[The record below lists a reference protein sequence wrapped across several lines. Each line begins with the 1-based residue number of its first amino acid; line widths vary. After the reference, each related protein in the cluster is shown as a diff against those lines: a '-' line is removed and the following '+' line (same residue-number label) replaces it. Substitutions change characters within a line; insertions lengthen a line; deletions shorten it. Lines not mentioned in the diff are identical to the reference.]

1 MMTMASYN
9 ELDATLRSDLSLF
22 VRKVFATVSPNDTF
36 KSNWHIEAIAH
47 ELTRCHA
54 GENRRLLITQ
64 PPRSLKSICASVAF
78 PAWALG
84 HDPTQRFLCVSYS
97 EGLANE
103 FTRQFRMVTESEWYR
118 RVFPRM
124 RLKTETRTEAITT
137 RGGGRVALSVGGS
150 ITGRGADFI
159 IIDDPL
165 KAEDGASETA
175 RKRVIDWYHG
185 TLSTRLNDKE
195 RGVIIL
201 VMQRLHQE
209 DLAGFVIEG
218 GGWHQLN
225 LPAIAT
231 DDQAVPVG
239 PHELHHRKAG
249 SILHPERESRET
261 LERIKAEIGSLQ
273 FSAQYQQSPVPPEG
287 NLVKREWFRTYDTA
301 PSRGPGIRIVQ
312 SWDIATTTDERNDWS
327 VCTTW
332 AIKKKKFYLLDVW
345 RARVEFPALRR
356 KIVNLA
362 LAYQAGT
369 VLIERAGP
377 GLQLVQDLR
386 NDQTRGFPRPIGI
399 VPEGDKW
406 MRMEAQTPLPDQV
419 REQAR
424 ALADDG
430 LQVDAH
436 LARER
441 QHDVRILAE
450 LLREPHRGCLR
461 GRRDLAAFDLA
472 QVRRLD
478 ADAPGDL
485 AYRIAPVVAAQA
497 FSDRADCGAKARH
510 VSYLQ
515 HILARDRQGA
525 PPDARI
531 LAKPAEPARL
541 RSPPCLSAPSCPHS
555 PIWPRQR
562 QRPSPACVGA
572 SVSGRTSR
580 RARLCASPDQSR

>member
-1 MMTMASYN
+1 MASYD

-22 VRKVFATVSPNDTF
+22 VRKVFATVSPNDAF
-36 KSNWHIEAIAH
+36 KPNWHIEAIAH

-97 EGLANE
+97 EGLASE

-118 RVFPRM
+118 RVFPGM

-209 DLAGFVIEG
+209 DLAGFVIEC
-218 GGWHQLN
+218 GGWHQLS

-239 PHELHHRKAG
+239 PHELHHRKAD

-287 NLVKREWFRTYDTA
+287 NLVKRASGSGPMTLPPLKKKDFYLL
-301 PSRGPGIRIVQ
+301 GPGIRRIVQ
-312 SWDIATTTDERNDWS
+312 SWDIATTTDERAMTGRSAPPGPSRKRD
-327 VCTTW
+327 TGPP
-332 AIKKKKFYLLDVW
+332 FYLLDVW
-345 RARVEFPALRR
+345 RARVEFPAQVLSRR
-356 KIVNLA
+356 KIVGRLLRREPLTEWRRARREGSLQGLTPSKRGRKPAERNPLSA
-362 LAYQAGT
+362 KVHELEAKVARLEKELHTAHTILDVQGKVAGLLGFSLCTRSHQAGT
-369 VLIERAGP
+369 VLIEKAGP
-377 GLQLVQDLR
+377 GLQLVQEYLR
-386 NDQTRGFPRPIGI
+386 NDPTHGFPRPIGI

-406 MRMEAQTPLPDQV
+406 MRMEAQTP
-419 REQAR
+419 RFEAR
-424 ALADDG
+424 S
-430 LQVDAH
+430 
-436 LARER
+436 R
-441 QHDVRILAE
+441 
-450 LLREPHRGCLR
+450 
-461 GRRDLAAFDLA
+461 
-472 QVRRLD
+472 
-478 ADAPGDL
+478 
-485 AYRIAPVVAAQA
+485 VAA
-497 FSDRADCGAKARH
+497 G
-510 VSYLQ
+510 
-515 HILARDRQGA
+515 
-525 PPDARI
+525 
-531 LAKPAEPARL
+531 
-541 RSPPCLSAPSCPHS
+541 
-555 PIWPRQR
+555 
-562 QRPSPACVGA
+562 
-572 SVSGRTSR
+572 
-580 RARLCASPDQSR
+580 

>member
-1 MMTMASYN
+1 MASYN
-9 ELDATLRSDLSLF
+9 ELDAILRSDLSQF
-22 VRKVFATVSPNDTF
+22 VRKVFATVSSNDTF
-36 KSNWHIEAIAH
+36 KPNWHIEAIAH

-64 PPRSLKSICASVAF
+64 PPRSLKSICSSVSF

-97 EGLANE
+97 EGLASE

-118 RVFPRM
+118 RVFPGM

-159 IIDDPL
+159 VIDDPL
-165 KAEDGASETA
+165 KAEDGASEIA
-175 RKRVIDWYHG
+175 RKRVIDWYDG

-209 DLAGFVIEG
+209 DLAGFMIER

-231 DDQAVPVG
+231 DDRAVPIG
-239 PHELHHRKAG
+239 PHELHYRKAG

-261 LERIKAEIGSLQ
+261 LERIMGEIGSLQ

-287 NLVKREWFRTYDTA
+287 NLVKREWFKYYDTA
-301 PSRGPGIRIVQ
+301 SSPGPGVKIVQ

-332 AIKKKKFYLLDVW
+332 AIKQKDFYLLDVW

-356 KIVNLA
+356 KIIDHRTFLPG
-362 LAYQAGT
+362 AGT
-369 VLIERAGP
+369 VLIEKAGP
-377 GLQLVQDLR
+377 GLQLVQELR
-386 NDQTRGFPRPIGI
+386 NDQTPEFPLPIGI

-406 MRMEAQTPLPDQV
+406 MRMEAQTPRFEAGHVLLPNEAPWLATFLDELLAFPRGRHDDQV
-419 REQAR
+419 
-424 ALADDG
+424 D
-430 LQVDAH
+430 
-436 LARER
+436 
-441 QHDVRILAE
+441 
-450 LLREPHRGCLR
+450 
-461 GRRDLAAFDLA
+461 
-472 QVRRLD
+472 
-478 ADAPGDL
+478 
-485 AYRIAPVVAAQA
+485 
-497 FSDRADCGAKARH
+497 
-510 VSYLQ
+510 
-515 HILARDRQGA
+515 
-525 PPDARI
+525 
-531 LAKPAEPARL
+531 
-541 RSPPCLSAPSCPHS
+541 
-555 PIWPRQR
+555 
-562 QRPSPACVGA
+562 
-572 SVSGRTSR
+572 SVSQFLKWAWADSR
-580 RARLCASPDQSR
+580 RSTIALHAPELIIYEDVISGGPFEDS

>member
-1 MMTMASYN
+1 MASYD

-22 VRKVFATVSPNDTF
+22 VRKVFATVSPNDAF
-36 KSNWHIEAIAH
+36 KPNWHIEAIAH

-103 FTRQFRMVTESEWYR
+103 LTRQFRMVTESEWYR
-118 RVFPRM
+118 RVFPGM

-209 DLAGFVIEG
+209 DLAGFVIER

-239 PHELHHRKAG
+239 PDEMYHRKAG

-287 NLVKREWFRTYDTA
+287 NLVKREWLRYYDTA

-332 AIKKKKFYLLDVW
+332 AIKQKNFYLLDVW

-362 LAYQAGT
+362 LAHQAGT
-369 VLIERAGP
+369 VLIEKAGP
-377 GLQLVQDLR
+377 GLQLVQELR

-406 MRMEAQTPLPDQV
+406 MRMEAQTPRFEAGHVLLPEEAAWLADFLDELLAFPRGRHDDQV
-419 REQAR
+419 DSVSQFLKWAWAR
-424 ALADDG
+424 PRRSRIALTASELIRPDDG
-430 LQVDAH
+430 IMDQ
-436 LARER
+436 
-441 QHDVRILAE
+441 
-450 LLREPHRGCLR
+450 P
-461 GRRDLAAFDLA
+461 
-472 QVRRLD
+472 
-478 ADAPGDL
+478 
-485 AYRIAPVVAAQA
+485 
-497 FSDRADCGAKARH
+497 FSRYYWK
-510 VSYLQ
+510 
-515 HILARDRQGA
+515 
-525 PPDARI
+525 
-531 LAKPAEPARL
+531 
-541 RSPPCLSAPSCPHS
+541 
-555 PIWPRQR
+555 
-562 QRPSPACVGA
+562 
-572 SVSGRTSR
+572 
-580 RARLCASPDQSR
+580 

>member
-1 MMTMASYN
+1 MASYN

-22 VRKVFATVSPNDTF
+22 VRKVFATVSPNDAF
-36 KSNWHIEAIAH
+36 KPNWHIEAIAH

-118 RVFPRM
+118 RVFPGM

-209 DLAGFVIEG
+209 DLAGFVIER
-218 GGWHQLN
+218 GGWHELS

-239 PHELHHRKAG
+239 PHEMYHRKAG

-287 NLVKREWFRTYDTA
+287 NLVRREWFRTYDTA
-301 PSRGPGIRIVQ
+301 PSRGPGSR
-312 SWDIATTTDERNDWS
+312 S
-327 VCTTW
+327 C
-332 AIKKKKFYLLDVW
+332 
-345 RARVEFPALRR
+345 
-356 KIVNLA
+356 
-362 LAYQAGT
+362 
-369 VLIERAGP
+369 RAG
-377 GLQLVQDLR
+377 
-386 NDQTRGFPRPIGI
+386 
-399 VPEGDKW
+399 
-406 MRMEAQTPLPDQV
+406 
-419 REQAR
+419 
-424 ALADDG
+424 
-430 LQVDAH
+430 
-436 LARER
+436 
-441 QHDVRILAE
+441 
-450 LLREPHRGCLR
+450 
-461 GRRDLAAFDLA
+461 
-472 QVRRLD
+472 
-478 ADAPGDL
+478 
-485 AYRIAPVVAAQA
+485 
-497 FSDRADCGAKARH
+497 
-510 VSYLQ
+510 
-515 HILARDRQGA
+515 
-525 PPDARI
+525 
-531 LAKPAEPARL
+531 
-541 RSPPCLSAPSCPHS
+541 
-555 PIWPRQR
+555 
-562 QRPSPACVGA
+562 
-572 SVSGRTSR
+572 TSR
-580 RARLCASPDQSR
+580 RRPTSAMTGRSAPPGPSRKRSSISSMSGAPGSSSPRSGARSLTSHSLTRQGPS